1 MQMPQMARDVFMS
14 GFIALPSVAVKS
26 QLPANRLWIT
36 GNDALK
42 HFIKHVGTVMKH
54 SSAS

>member
-1 MQMPQMARDVFMS
+1 MQMPQMARDVFMG
-14 GFIALPSVAVKS
+14 GFIALPGVAVKS

-36 GNDALK
+36 GNCALK

-54 SSAS
+54 SPAS